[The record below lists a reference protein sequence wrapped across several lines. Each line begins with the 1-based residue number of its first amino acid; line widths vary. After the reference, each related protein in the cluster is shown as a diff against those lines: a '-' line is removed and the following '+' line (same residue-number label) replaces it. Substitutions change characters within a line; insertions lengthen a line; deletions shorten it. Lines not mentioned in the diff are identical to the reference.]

1 MLKYLVKVNYT
12 YFDFEDG
19 VKALQFAEDAVT
31 YMSKEEDRRDV
42 EIHIINGSDAESVE
56 NK

>member
-1 MLKYLVKVNYT
+1 MIKYLVKVNYT
-12 YFDFEDG
+12 EFEFEDG
-19 VKALQFAEDAVT
+19 VKALQFAEDAIT

-42 EIHIINGSDAESVE
+42 EIRIIIGSDAESVE